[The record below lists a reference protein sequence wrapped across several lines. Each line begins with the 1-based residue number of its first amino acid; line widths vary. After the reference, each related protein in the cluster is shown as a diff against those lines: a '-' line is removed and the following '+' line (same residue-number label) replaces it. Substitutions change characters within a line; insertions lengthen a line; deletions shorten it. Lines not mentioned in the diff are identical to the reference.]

1 MMIKILMV
9 SDHYPPFIGGAH
21 RQTKLLAKELIQR
34 GYEVKVATVWHGGF
48 PEEEE
53 DEGVKV
59 IRLKQLRTWPSWT
72 AKDFKQRHQPP
83 FPDPITVI
91 GLRRLINNFKPDIL
105 HSYGWVSY
113 SCAVALLGKNIPL
126 LVSARDYG
134 YSCPTRTLVLR
145 GEELCSGPVFS
156 KCISCA
162 SLLYGSS
169 RGWVATIG
177 VFLGRGLLK
186 RKIRGMH
193 SISMYVE
200 QVMERDFWREKTS
213 SSNRRLEKVN
223 HAIIPSFQESEEEQ
237 SSGMDA
243 KTQEFVNQL
252 PNQPFILFVGAL
264 RRVKGINQLLEAYHN
279 LNTPPPLVLIGTIGA
294 DTPSQFPPGVT
305 VLTNFPHRAVMAA
318 WERCLFGVIPSLW
331 PEPLGSVV
339 YEGMSQGK
347 AIIGTTPGGHT
358 DMIIHGKTG
367 FLVPL
372 GDVAALID
380 AMQRLIAQP
389 ELRNRL
395 GWAGRERAELFTAK
409 VAVPQFERLYAQLA
423 NLKAN
428 CEDDL
433 TQTGN

>member
-1 MMIKILMV
+1 MAIKILIV

-48 PEEEE
+48 PEQED

-59 IRLKQLRTWPSWT
+59 IRLKQIRTWPFWT
-72 AKDFKQRHQPP
+72 RKDFKQRHQPP
-83 FPDPITVI
+83 FPDPITII
-91 GLRRLINNFKPDIL
+91 GLRRLINDFKPDIL

-113 SCAVALLGKNIPL
+113 SCAVALLGKDIPL
-126 LVSARDYG
+126 LISVRDYG

-145 GEELCSGPVFS
+145 GEEVCSGPALS

-169 RGWVATIG
+169 KGWVATIG

-186 RKIRGMH
+186 HKIRGMH

-200 QVMERDFWREKTS
+200 QVMERDFWRE
-213 SSNRRLEKVN
+213 RRSGLNHSLEKVN
-223 HAIIPSFQESEEEQ
+223 KAIIPSFQESEEQ
-237 SSGMDA
+237 SLEVDV
-243 KTQEFVNQL
+243 KTQEFVNRL

-264 RRVKGINQLLEAYHN
+264 RRVKGINQLLEAYQN
-279 LNTPPPLVLIGTIGA
+279 LNAPPPLVLIGTIES
-294 DTPSQFPPGVT
+294 DSPSQFPPGVT
-305 VLTNFPHRAVMAA
+305 VLTNFPHQAVMAA
-318 WERCLFGVIPSLW
+318 WARCLFGVIPSLW

-358 DMIIHGKTG
+358 DMIIHNKTG

-372 GDVAALID
+372 GDVAALAD

-389 ELRNRL
+389 ELCERL
-395 GWAGRERAELFTAK
+395 GWAGRERARLFTAD
-409 VAVPQFERLYAQLA
+409 VAVPQFERLYTQLA
-423 NLKAN
+423 NLGVN
-428 CEDDL
+428 GEYDL
-433 TQTGN
+433 PQTSN